1 MAILI
6 EIDSKATAKRVKSL
20 LKKYEHYDRLA
31 KRSENQMSREAKV
44 IIKAINETI
53 EKMNNDL
60 YEFIL
65 INRFIKKYKYT
76 DVAKH
81 IGLSNA
87 QFFTRQN
94 EALIVFAECYTLSD
108 LIVGK

>member
-1 MAILI
+1 MID
-6 EIDSKATAKRVKSL
+6 IDSKATVKNAKSL

-31 KRSENQMSREAKV
+31 KRSENQMSKEAKV
-44 IIKAINETI
+44 IINAINETI
-53 EKMNNDL
+53 EKMDNDL

-65 INRFIKKYKYT
+65 INRFIKKYKYI

>member
-1 MAILI
+1 MI
-6 EIDSKATAKRVKSL
+6 EIDSKATVKNAKSL
-20 LKKYEHYDRLA
+20 LKEYEHYDRLA
-31 KRSENQMSREAKV
+31 KRSENQMSKEAK
-44 IIKAINETI
+44 IIINAINETI
-53 EKMNNDL
+53 EKMDNNL

-65 INRFIKKYKYT
+65 INRFIKKYKYI

>member
-1 MAILI
+1 M

-31 KRSENQMSREAKV
+31 KRSENQIFREAKV

-53 EKMNNDL
+53 EKMDNDL

-81 IGLSNA
+81 IGLGNT

-94 EALIVFAECYTLSD
+94 EALIVFAECYTLSN
-108 LIVGK
+108 LIVGE